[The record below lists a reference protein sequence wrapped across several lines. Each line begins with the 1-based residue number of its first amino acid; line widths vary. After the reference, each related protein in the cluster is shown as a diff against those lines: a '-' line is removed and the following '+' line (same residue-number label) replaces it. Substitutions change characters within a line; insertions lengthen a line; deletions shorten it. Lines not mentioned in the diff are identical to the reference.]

1 MITDS
6 PHLYRQAGHAQ
17 SVPPEFLDLLIRA
30 AYETEQHGLQAVLT
44 LKHLAHQTGA
54 DHSYLRNV
62 IGRDIDPYDEFL
74 LHGKRLISSPN
85 PPIRTAQRWIL
96 TNILGR
102 VACHPASFAYER
114 NKSIAQCARRHLGAK
129 WLVKLDIHSF
139 FPSIDEREVYQI
151 FTGLGYRELIAFE
164 MARLCTRPG
173 IGARHKLATD
183 RPLSRQSYTTI
194 RKYRTTAGVGY
205 LPQGSP
211 TSGALANLVMHPIDE
226 RISEAITGTSIV
238 YTRYADDITFSVAE
252 QFSRQEAVELI
263 RMVDRIFRLKGF
275 LRHQKKTEVVPPGA
289 RKIVLGV
296 LVDSDHL
303 KIPIDTRSRL
313 VNDIRGSEKF
323 GLSAHAR
330 HRHFSSALGF
340 GKHITGMLSYCHD
353 VDPGWTEPLWKR
365 WSIVLRSHNIPLTS
379 IRHADES

>member
-1 MITDS
+1 M
-6 PHLYRQAGHAQ
+6 
-17 SVPPEFLDLLIRA
+17 
-30 AYETEQHGLQAVLT
+30 
-44 LKHLAHQTGA
+44 
-54 DHSYLRNV
+54 
-62 IGRDIDPYDEFL
+62 
-74 LHGKRLISSPN
+74 
-85 PPIRTAQRWIL
+85 L
-96 TNILGR
+96 TNILDR

-139 FPSIDEREVYQI
+139 FPSIDEREIYQI
-151 FTGLGYRELIAFE
+151 FTRLGYRELIAFE

-296 LVDSDHL
+296 LVDNDHL
-303 KIPIDTRSRL
+303 KIPVDTRSRL

-323 GLSAHAR
+323 GLSTHAR

-365 WSIVLRSHNIPLTS
+365 WSIVLRSHNIPLIS